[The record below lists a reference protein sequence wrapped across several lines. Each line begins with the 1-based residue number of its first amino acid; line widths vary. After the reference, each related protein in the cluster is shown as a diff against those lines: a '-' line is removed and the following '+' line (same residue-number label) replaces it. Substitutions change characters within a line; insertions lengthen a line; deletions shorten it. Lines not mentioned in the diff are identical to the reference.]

1 METLTSILVLLT
13 GVVLRLIVPLA
24 LTVLVVVALRRL
36 DARWQTQAELERA
49 AMEKGEAVCWKELG
63 LSSKEIQTRLS
74 SGERPCWQTSRLPNG
89 HLREECLDCEV
100 FRDAPVPVSRR
111 HAHV

>member
-24 LTVLVVVALRRL
+24 LTVFVVVVLRRL

-49 AMEKGEAVCWKELG
+49 MPEKGEAVCWKELG
-63 LSSKEIQTRLS
+63 LSSKAIQARLS
-74 SGERPCWQTSRLPNG
+74 GGERPCWQVSRLPNG

-111 HAHV
+111 HAHI